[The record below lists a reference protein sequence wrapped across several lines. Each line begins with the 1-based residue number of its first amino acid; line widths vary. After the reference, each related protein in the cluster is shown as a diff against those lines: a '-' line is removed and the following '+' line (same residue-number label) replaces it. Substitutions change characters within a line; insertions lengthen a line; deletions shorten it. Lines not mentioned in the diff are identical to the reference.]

1 MPEPADAPDARV
13 WRVAIV
19 EDEPIAR
26 LGLRRMV
33 EAAPGAVLVGEAT
46 SGPEA
51 VRLLREAAPDIVF
64 LDVNLPGGDAFDVL
78 ARASLPAP
86 PAAVP
91 ASLPATVLVTA
102 FEEYAVRAFDLGVVD
117 YLLKPFDER
126 RFLRSWER
134 AVSARLA
141 ATAADGRAAARAE
154 PRLLLRKD
162 GRVHAVPLA
171 EVEWIEAA
179 DNYVRVHATAGRF
192 MWRTPL
198 RHVADRLTASG
209 FAQISRSA
217 LVNVRYVRHL
227 VPLDSGEGQVLLRSG
242 TALPVSR
249 RFRAAFQGALR
260 GGGA

>member
-1 MPEPADAPDARV
+1 MPRETMPRETMPRE

-26 LGLRRMV
+26 RGLRRMV
-33 EAAPGAVLVGEAT
+33 EAAPGATLVGEAT

-51 VRLLREAAPDIVF
+51 VRLLRETQPDIVF

-78 ARASLPAP
+78 ARASLAAP
-86 PAAVP
+86 PATVP
-91 ASLPATVLVTA
+91 PSTVLVTA

-141 ATAADGRAAARAE
+141 ATSADGRAATPGG

-162 GRVHAVPLA
+162 GRVHPVALA

-192 MWRTPL
+192 MWRAPL
-198 RHVADRLTASG
+198 RQVADRLTASG
-209 FAQISRSA
+209 FAQVSRSA
-217 LVNVRYVRHL
+217 LVNVRHVQHL
-227 VPLDSGEGQVLLRSG
+227 VPLDSGEGRVLLKSG
-242 TALPVSR
+242 TELPVSR
-249 RFRAAFQGALR
+249 RCRAAFQAALR
-260 GGGA
+260 GGGT

>member
-1 MPEPADAPDARV
+1 MPPELPRE

-19 EDEPIAR
+19 DDEPIAR

-33 EAAPGAVLVGEAT
+33 EAAPGATLVGEAA

-51 VRLLREAAPDIVF
+51 VRLLRETRPDIVF

-78 ARASLPAP
+78 ARASLAAP
-86 PAAVP
+86 PV
-91 ASLPATVLVTA
+91 TVLVTA

-141 ATAADGRAAARAE
+141 ATSADGRAATPVE

-162 GRVHAVPLA
+162 GRVHAVALA

-179 DNYVRVHATAGRF
+179 DNYVRVHATEGRF

-198 RHVADRLTASG
+198 RYVADRLTARG
-209 FAQISRSA
+209 FAQVSRSA
-217 LVNVRYVRHL
+217 LVNVRYVQHL
-227 VPLDSGEGQVLLRSG
+227 VPLDSGEGRVLLRSG
-242 TALPVSR
+242 AELPVSR
-249 RFRAAFQGALR
+249 RFRASFQGALR
-260 GGGA
+260 GGGG

>member
-1 MPEPADAPDARV
+1 MPRE
-13 WRVAIV
+13 WRVVVV

-33 EAAPGAVLVGEAT
+33 ESAPGATLVGEAA

-51 VRLLREAAPDIVF
+51 VRLLRETGPDILF

-78 ARASLPAP
+78 ARASLAAP
-86 PAAVP
+86 
-91 ASLPATVLVTA
+91 PATVLVTA

-141 ATAADGRAAARAE
+141 ATAADGRTATAVE

-162 GRVHAVPLA
+162 GRVHAIALA
-171 EVEWIEAA
+171 DVEWIEAA
-179 DNYVRVHATAGRF
+179 DNYVRVHAAVGRF

-227 VPLDSGEGQVLLRSG
+227 VPLDSGEGRVLLRSG
-242 TALPVSR
+242 AELSVSR
-249 RFRAAFQGALR
+249 RCRAAFQEALR
-260 GGGA
+260 GGSA

>member
-1 MPEPADAPDARV
+1 MPRE

-26 LGLRRMV
+26 LGLRHMV
-33 EAAPGAVLVGEAT
+33 EAAPGARLVGEAT
-46 SGPEA
+46 TCPEA
-51 VRLLREAAPDIVF
+51 VRLLREMQPDIVF
-64 LDVNLPGGDAFDVL
+64 LDVNLPGGDGFDVL
-78 ARASLPAP
+78 ARAALVTP
-86 PAAVP
+86 
-91 ASLPATVLVTA
+91 PATVLVTA

-141 ATAADGRAAARAE
+141 ATSADGRATTLLE

-162 GRVHAVPLA
+162 GRVHAVALA

-198 RHVADRLTASG
+198 REVADRLTASG
-209 FAQISRSA
+209 FAQVSRSA
-217 LVNVRYVRHL
+217 LVNVRHVLHL
-227 VPLDSGEGQVLLRSG
+227 VPFDSGEGRVLLKSG
-242 TALPVSR
+242 TELPVSR
-249 RFRAAFQGALR
+249 RFRAVFQAAFR
-260 GGGA
+260 GGET

>member
-1 MPEPADAPDARV
+1 MPPE

-33 EAAPGAVLVGEAT
+33 ESAPGATLVGEAA
-46 SGPEA
+46 SAPEA
-51 VRLLREAAPDIVF
+51 VRLLRETRPDVLF

-78 ARASLPAP
+78 ARAALDAP
-86 PAAVP
+86 
-91 ASLPATVLVTA
+91 PATVLVTA

-134 AVSARLA
+134 AVAARLA
-141 ATAADGRAAARAE
+141 ATAGDGRAASAVE

-162 GRVHAVPLA
+162 GRVHAVALA
-171 EVEWIEAA
+171 DVEWIEAA
-179 DNYVRVHATAGRF
+179 DNYVRVHAGAGRY

-209 FAQISRSA
+209 FAQVSRSA
-217 LVNVRYVRHL
+217 LVNLRFVRHL
-227 VPLDSGEGQVLLRSG
+227 VPLDSGEGRVLLRSG
-242 TALPVSR
+242 AELPVSR
-249 RFRAAFQGALR
+249 RFRAAFQAALR
-260 GGGA
+260 GDGA

>member
-1 MPEPADAPDARV
+1 MPGEAPRA

-26 LGLRRMV
+26 LGLRRKV
-33 EAAPGAVLVGEAT
+33 EAAPGAMLVGEAT

-51 VRLLREAAPDIVF
+51 VRLLRETQPDIVF

-78 ARASLPAP
+78 ARASLAAP
-86 PAAVP
+86 PT
-91 ASLPATVLVTA
+91 TVLVTA

-141 ATAADGRAAARAE
+141 ATSADGRAVTPPE

-162 GRVHAVPLA
+162 GRVHAIALA

-179 DNYVRVHATAGRF
+179 DNYVRVHATTGRF

-198 RHVADRLTASG
+198 RQVADRLTASG
-209 FAQISRSA
+209 FAQVSRSG
-217 LVNVRYVRHL
+217 LVNVRSVQHL
-227 VPLDSGEGQVLLRSG
+227 VPLDSGEGRVLLKSG
-242 TALPVSR
+242 TELPVSR
-249 RFRAAFQGALR
+249 RFRAAFQAALR
-260 GGGA
+260 RGGA

>member
-1 MPEPADAPDARV
+1 MPRE

-33 EAAPGAVLVGEAT
+33 EAAPGARLVGEAT

-51 VRLLREAAPDIVF
+51 VRLLRETQPDIVF

-78 ARASLPAP
+78 ARASLAAP
-86 PAAVP
+86 
-91 ASLPATVLVTA
+91 PATVLVTA

-141 ATAADGRAAARAE
+141 ATSGNGRAATLVE
-154 PRLLLRKD
+154 PRLLLRKE
-162 GRVHAVPLA
+162 GRVHAVALA

-198 RHVADRLTASG
+198 RQVADRLTASG

-217 LVNVRYVRHL
+217 LVNVRHVQHL
-227 VPLDSGEGQVLLRSG
+227 VPLESGEGRVLLKSG
-242 TALPVSR
+242 TELPVSR
-249 RFRAAFQGALR
+249 RFRAAFQAALR
-260 GGGA
+260 GGGT

>member
-1 MPEPADAPDARV
+1 MGRE
-13 WRVAIV
+13 WRVVIV

-33 EAAPGAVLVGEAT
+33 EAAPGARLLGEAT

-51 VRLLREAAPDIVF
+51 VRLLREAQPDILF

-78 ARASLPAP
+78 ARAALAAP
-86 PAAVP
+86 
-91 ASLPATVLVTA
+91 PATVLVTA
-102 FEEYAVRAFDLGVVD
+102 FEDYAVRAFDVGVVD

-141 ATAADGRAAARAE
+141 STSGNGRMATLVD
-154 PRLLLRKD
+154 PRLLLRKE
-162 GRVHAVPLA
+162 GRVHAVALA

-198 RHVADRLTASG
+198 RQVADRLTASG

-217 LVNVRYVRHL
+217 LVNVRHVQHL
-227 VPLDSGEGQVLLRSG
+227 VPLESGEGRVLLKSG
-242 TALPVSR
+242 TELPVSR
-249 RFRAAFQGALR
+249 RFRAAFQAALR
-260 GGGA
+260 GGGT

>member
-1 MPEPADAPDARV
+1 MPPELPRE

-19 EDEPIAR
+19 DDEPIAR

-33 EAAPGAVLVGEAT
+33 EAAPGATLVGEAA

-51 VRLLREAAPDIVF
+51 VRLLRETRPDIVF

-78 ARASLPAP
+78 ARASLAAP
-86 PAAVP
+86 PV
-91 ASLPATVLVTA
+91 TVLVTA

-134 AVSARLA
+134 AVSAGLA
-141 ATAADGRAAARAE
+141 ATSADGRAATPVE

-162 GRVHAVPLA
+162 GRVHAVALA

-179 DNYVRVHATAGRF
+179 DNYVRVHATEGRF

-198 RHVADRLTASG
+198 RHVADRLTARG
-209 FAQISRSA
+209 FAQVSRSA
-217 LVNVRYVRHL
+217 LVNVRYVQHL
-227 VPLDSGEGQVLLRSG
+227 VPLDSGEGRVLLRSG
-242 TALPVSR
+242 AELPVSR
-249 RFRAAFQGALR
+249 RFRASFQGALR
-260 GGGA
+260 GGGG

>member
-1 MPEPADAPDARV
+1 MPRE

-33 EAAPGAVLVGEAT
+33 DSAPGARLVGEAT
-46 SGPEA
+46 SGPGA
-51 VRLLREAAPDIVF
+51 VRLLRETQPDILF

-78 ARASLPAP
+78 ARAALAAP
-86 PAAVP
+86 
-91 ASLPATVLVTA
+91 PATVLVTA
-102 FEEYAVRAFDLGVVD
+102 FEEYAVRAFDLGIVD

-126 RFLRSWER
+126 RFLRSWDR
-134 AVSARLA
+134 AVSVRLA
-141 ATAADGRAAARAE
+141 ATSADGRAAILVV

-162 GRVHAVPLA
+162 GRVHAVALA

-198 RHVADRLTASG
+198 RQVADRLTASG
-209 FAQISRSA
+209 FAQVSRSA
-217 LVNVRYVRHL
+217 LVNLRYVRHL
-227 VPLDSGEGQVLLRSG
+227 VPLDSGEGRVLLKGG
-242 TALPVSR
+242 TELPVSR
-249 RFRAAFQGALR
+249 RFRAAFQAALR
-260 GGGA
+260 GGGT

>member
-1 MPEPADAPDARV
+1 MPRE

-26 LGLRRMV
+26 LGLRRLL
-33 EAAPGAVLVGEAT
+33 EAVPGATLVGEAT
-46 SGPEA
+46 SAPEA
-51 VRLLREAAPDIVF
+51 VRLLRETEPDIVF

-78 ARASLPAP
+78 ARASLR
-86 PAAVP
+86 VP
-91 ASLPATVLVTA
+91 PATVLVTA

-134 AVSARLA
+134 AV
-141 ATAADGRAAARAE
+141 ATRTSAADGRAAASTE

-162 GRVHAVPLA
+162 DRVHAVALA
-171 EVEWIEAA
+171 DVAWIEAA

-198 RHVADRLTASG
+198 REVADRLTANG
-209 FAQISRSA
+209 FSQISRSA
-217 LVNVRYVRHL
+217 LVNLKYVEHL
-227 VPLDSGEGQVLLRSG
+227 LPLDSGEGRLLLTNG
-242 TALPVSR
+242 AELPVSR
-249 RFRAAFQGALR
+249 RFRAAFQAALR
-260 GGGA
+260 GEAG